1 MDTVEIFNRIPMIQ
15 QWDWGTQ
22 RRDTAMKDA
31 ADATADATADADHLT
46 ARLLIVSLG
55 SILLPFIQ
63 SASAPPSPPP
73 HHPNTRMNALII
85 CISDRVVPSVLMND
99 RELSRPFHHDG
110 GGGRN
115 ETVAARWCW
124 TPTPPPPTCWDRCE
138 WAWPVSM
145 ATLEWPMTWA

>member
-110 GGGRN
+110 GGGEMR
-115 ETVAARWCW
+115 RW
-124 TPTPPPPTCWDRCE
+124 PLDGAGLPPLPLPHVGIGANGHGQCQWQR
-138 WAWPVSM
+138 WNGQ
-145 ATLEWPMTWA
+145 